1 MPTIPSGKLRA
12 ALSELA
18 AGKVIILTDDE
29 DRENEGDLCVAA
41 EYATPE
47 AINFMATHGRG
58 LICLALPESRTQE
71 LGLSLLVPPEA
82 NQTAHSTPFC
92 MPVDARKGVTTG
104 ISAPDRAEA
113 VRVALDPSSTAE
125 DLVAPGHLPVLSAR
139 PGGVLE
145 RSGHTEASVDLARLA
160 GLSAGAVICEIMN
173 HEGGMAGQH
182 DLKRLAKAFDL
193 KTLAIRDL
201 ANHLELAS
209 GFPECSTARIAG
221 DSF

>member
-1 MPTIPSGKLRA
+1 MPINPSGKLRA
-12 ALSELA
+12 ALAELV

-41 EYATPE
+41 EHATPE
-47 AINFMATHGRG
+47 AINFMAVHGRG
-58 LICLALPESRTQE
+58 LICLALPESRTRE

-92 MPVDARKGVTTG
+92 MPVDARAGVTTG

-113 VRVALDPSSTAE
+113 VRVALAPETCPE

-145 RSGHTEASVDLARLA
+145 RSGPYRSLRGSGTARWPQPRRSDLR
-160 GLSAGAVICEIMN
+160 N
-173 HEGGMAGQH
+173 HEPRRRHGRPSTTSNGWQ
-182 DLKRLAKAFDL
+182 R
-193 KTLAIRDL
+193 
-201 ANHLELAS
+201 HL
-209 GFPECSTARIAG
+209 T
-221 DSF
+221 